1 MAEGNGEVQIFRAP
15 GMRVSPVDL
24 EVQTGPYPLQYA
36 PLALVALDGGKAGY
50 IPQKIRTARAATGTG
65 PLAAG
70 AYAAELQ
77 LDLIG
82 AAGVRIH
89 RVAGYVVDALDG
101 AARSD
106 TAKLAVDSMVLNYQG
121 STIGGDGDNF
131 RVTGFGGA
139 GVQNQ
144 YVDVATAYPAGAA
157 RLPIADPDQLAAVAA
172 GGGEGKLVYESPE
185 GLLCLPFDHGLPPP
199 AVPVFASLVLRWT
212 RTAALNDEDLAMM
225 IVTYTILAQGMYP
238 ER

>member
-1 MAEGNGEVQIFRAP
+1 MPENGNIDIFRAP
-15 GMRVSPVDL
+15 GLRVSPADREL
-24 EVQTGPYPLQYA
+24 QTGPYPLKYA
-36 PLALVALDGGKAGY
+36 PLALVSLDAGKVGY
-50 IPQKIRTARAATGTG
+50 VPQKLRTARAATGTG

-70 AYAAELQ
+70 AYSAELQ

-82 AAGVRIH
+82 PQCVRIH

-106 TAKLAVDSMVLNYQG
+106 QPKLNVDLAVLNYQA
-121 STIGGDGDNF
+121 STIGAEAADF

-144 YVDVATAYPAGAA
+144 YVDVATAYPVGAA
-157 RLPIADPDQLAAVAA
+157 RLPIADPDQLAAAVP
-172 GGGEGKLVYESPE
+172 GGEARLVYESPE